1 MKFISKH
8 FKSDYSKNVLTLITG
23 TTIAQAIPIAIT
35 PILTRLYTPN
45 DFGVFALFLAITA
58 ITGAISNAQ
67 YEQAIVLPK
76 KDEDSYSLVFLGVFI
91 ALLISFILLLLV
103 VFFDKTILT
112 YLENNEIKPFLYLIP
127 ISTFLVGVFNSFNYF
142 NIRKNKFKNIAISKI
157 TRSSSLVVSQ
167 LLLGLIFLGP
177 MGLVIGQIFSYFTG
191 NMMLFK
197 TLKENYKNNYYSK
210 KSIKLQAIKFKN
222 FPIFS
227 MPSIFLNSINLNIL
241 NFIITSLFSITTLG
255 FYSLTQRIIGI
266 PSRVFGSSISQVY
279 IKQASDELKIKN
291 STKKVFLVTL
301 KKLTLICIPVFL
313 ILYIIVEPAF
323 AFIFGE
329 EWRASGIYARILIP
343 LAAIRFIS
351 STLSVNFI
359 VYQKQKILLLF
370 NISLLIFIIVI
381 FLISKINNF
390 NMETFLVLYTFLVS
404 VIYLALLAI
413 NWNVSQKNNYE

>member
-1 MKFISKH
+1 
-8 FKSDYSKNVLTLITG
+8 
-23 TTIAQAIPIAIT
+23 
-35 PILTRLYTPN
+35 
-45 DFGVFALFLAITA
+45 
-58 ITGAISNAQ
+58 
-67 YEQAIVLPK
+67 
-76 KDEDSYSLVFLGVFI
+76 
-91 ALLISFILLLLV
+91 
-103 VFFDKTILT
+103 
-112 YLENNEIKPFLYLIP
+112 
-127 ISTFLVGVFNSFNYF
+127 
-142 NIRKNKFKNIAISKI
+142 
-157 TRSSSLVVSQ
+157 
-167 LLLGLIFLGP
+167 
-177 MGLVIGQIFSYFTG
+177 
-191 NMMLFK
+191 
-197 TLKENYKNNYYSK
+197 
-210 KSIKLQAIKFKN
+210 
-222 FPIFS
+222 
-227 MPSIFLNSINLNIL
+227 
-241 NFIITSLFSITTLG
+241 
-255 FYSLTQRIIGI
+255 
-266 PSRVFGSSISQVY
+266 
-279 IKQASDELKIKN
+279 
-291 STKKVFLVTL
+291 VFLVTL